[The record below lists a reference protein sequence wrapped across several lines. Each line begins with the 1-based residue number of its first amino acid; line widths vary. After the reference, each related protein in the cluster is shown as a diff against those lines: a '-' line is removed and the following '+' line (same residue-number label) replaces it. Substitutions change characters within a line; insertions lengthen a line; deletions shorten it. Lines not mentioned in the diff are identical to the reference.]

1 MRRRRGETIEADN
14 EEEYLKILYQKDEQ
28 NENLSKRRKKSQ
40 KIIIEEDED
49 EDEYNLL
56 KPNSNFFWKKGHFL

>member
-56 KPNSNFFWKKGHFL
+56 KPNSNFFL